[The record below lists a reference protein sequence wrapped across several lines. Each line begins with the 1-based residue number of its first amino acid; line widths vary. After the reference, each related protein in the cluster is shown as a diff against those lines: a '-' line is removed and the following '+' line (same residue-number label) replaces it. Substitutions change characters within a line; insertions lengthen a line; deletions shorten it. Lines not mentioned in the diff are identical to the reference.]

1 VPDQL
6 DLSALFLYAV
16 ILSAASFQANGMRNC
31 PVLVRSLG
39 PLVNSRSVGMPV
51 YFDRF
56 ELSASTSDNSCMSGS
71 PAISPSDSI
80 RAEKRAAAGNSVVA
94 AIVITGLKIAVG
106 FTTGSLGILSEAA
119 HSGLDLIASLLTF
132 FSVGVS
138 DKPADADHQYGHGK
152 VENFSAFVETA
163 LLLIT
168 CAWIIY
174 EAGLRLFFRHIEIE
188 PSPAAFGV
196 MLFSMAVDW
205 WRSRALG
212 RIATK
217 YDSQALEADA
227 LHFSTDI
234 WSAGVVVVGL
244 FLVLLGRNYR
254 LDWLR
259 DADPIAALFVAGV
272 VVSVSWRLAR
282 RTVDALLD
290 AAPPGVRS
298 QIYDAVLRVPGVIEV
313 DRVRIRR
320 AGNRYFAD
328 LAVGL
333 ARTVTFQR
341 SGQLATAVTE
351 SVRRILPDADVTVQP
366 LPRAQRSENIFDR
379 IRAVATHKNLNVH
392 DISVQDLAGHLHVE
406 QHIELDERMTL
417 KQAHDQVTE
426 LEADMRRD
434 VPEIADIL
442 THIESEPA
450 TIETPEELVG
460 DAELEHRLRTVAAQ
474 FPEILDVH
482 EFIFKRV
489 RGRLYLSCH
498 CTLSDSLT
506 LARVH
511 DIQTELEIRFKQ
523 DAPELFRVL
532 IHPEPST
539 DNRR

>member
-1 VPDQL
+1 MAGSSTFSSSEL
-6 DLSALFLYAV
+6 MRSEKR
-16 ILSAASFQANGMRNC
+16 SAAGSS
-31 PVLVRSLG
+31 VLAAVVITSL
-39 PLVNSRSVGMPV
+39 
-51 YFDRF
+51 
-56 ELSASTSDNSCMSGS
+56 
-71 PAISPSDSI
+71 
-80 RAEKRAAAGNSVVA
+80 K
-94 AIVITGLKIAVG
+94 AIVGVS
-106 FTTGSLGILSEAA
+106 TGSLGILSEAA
-119 HSGLDLIASLLTF
+119 HSALDLIASLLTF

-152 VENFSAFVETA
+152 IENFSAFVETG
-163 LLLIT
+163 LLLLT

-174 EAGLRLFFRHIEIE
+174 EAVSRLFFRRIDIE
-188 PSPAAFGV
+188 PTIAAFAV
-196 MLFSMAVDW
+196 MLFSMGLDW
-205 WRSRALG
+205 WRSRVLG

-234 WSAGVVVVGL
+234 WSAGVVVLG
-244 FLVLLGRNYR
+244 LVLVLVGRTYR
-254 LDWLR
+254 IEWLR
-259 DADPIAALFVAGV
+259 NSDPIAALFVAGV

-298 QIYDAVLRVPGVIEV
+298 QIYDAVLRVDGVLEV
-313 DRVRIRR
+313 DRIRIRR

-341 SGQLATAVTE
+341 SGQLAAAVTE
-351 SVRRILPDADVTVQP
+351 AVHKILPDSDVTVQP

-379 IRAVATHKNLNVH
+379 IRAVATNSNLNVH
-392 DISVQDLAGHLHVE
+392 DISVQDFAGRLHVE
-406 QHIELDERMTL
+406 QHIELEEHMSL
-417 KQAHDQVTE
+417 KDAHDQVTE

-450 TIETPEELVG
+450 TIEKPEEVVS
-460 DAELEHRLRTVAAQ
+460 DAELEQRLKAIASH
-474 FPEILDVH
+474 FPEVLDVH
-482 EFIFKRV
+482 DFVIKRV
-489 RGRLYLSCH
+489 RGRMYLSCH
-498 CTLSDSLT
+498 CTFPDDLS

-523 DAPELFRVL
+523 AAPELFRVL